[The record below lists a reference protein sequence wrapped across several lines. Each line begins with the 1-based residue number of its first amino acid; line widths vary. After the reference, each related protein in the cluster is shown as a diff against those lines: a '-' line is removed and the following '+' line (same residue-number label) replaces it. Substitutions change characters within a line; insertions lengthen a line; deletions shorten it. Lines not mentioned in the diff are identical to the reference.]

1 MHRGVKKHKHDT
13 IRQVKRPQKHTKH
26 LPKNN
31 IAEGFGWI
39 ASVSILA
46 AYAMLSFG
54 ILDADS
60 AVYHGIFLVGSAGL
74 AVVTY
79 RHRAFQSF
87 TVNVFF
93 GILAFIAIIRTLY
106 FA

>member
-1 MHRGVKKHKHDT
+1 M
-13 IRQVKRPQKHTKH
+13 KRPEKHTKH
-26 LPKNN
+26 LPKSAL
-31 IAEGFGWI
+31 AEAFGWFASI
-39 ASVSILA
+39 AMLTG
-46 AYAMLSFG
+46 YALLSFG
-54 ILDADS
+54 VLDAES
-60 AVYHGIFLVGSAGL
+60 VIYHSIFLVGSSGL

-106 FA
+106 FV

>member
-1 MHRGVKKHKHDT
+1 M
-13 IRQVKRPQKHTKH
+13 
-26 LPKNN
+26 PKNLF
-31 IAEGFGWI
+31 AEGFGWF
-39 ASVSILA
+39 ASA
-46 AYAMLSFG
+46 AMLVGYALLSFG
-54 ILDADS
+54 VLDAES
-60 AVYHGIFLVGSAGL
+60 PIYHSIFLIGSSGL

-106 FA
+106 FV